1 MNASPFSLENK
12 TILITGAS
20 SGLGAAIAIE
30 CSKIGAILIITG
42 RNEDRLNKTFQKLN
56 GQDHVQISID
66 LIKEEELNY
75 LVKELPKLDGIV
87 LCAGIT
93 MTKPIKFISKD
104 NIDEIFQTNIV
115 SSMLLTQKL
124 ISSKKMNSGSSV
136 VFISSIASNKAYL
149 GNSVYSASK
158 SAVNSFSKV
167 LALELAPRKIR
178 SNCIE
183 PGIVPTKMSLN
194 GTFSEEQLLEDEK
207 NYPLGFGEPNDVAH
221 GCIYLLS
228 DASKWVTGSVLTI
241 DGGVTLK

>member
-20 SGLGAAIAIE
+20 SGLGAAIATE
-30 CSKIGAILIITG
+30 CSKIGAKLIITG

-56 GQDHVQISID
+56 GQEHVQISID

-104 NIDEIFQTNIV
+104 NIDEIFQTNII
-115 SSMLLTQKL
+115 SSMLLMQKL
-124 ISSKKMNSGSSV
+124 ISSKIMNSGSSI
-136 VFISSIASNKAYL
+136 VFISSIASSKAYI
-149 GNSVYSASK
+149 GNSIYSTSK
-158 SAVNSFSKV
+158 GAVNSFSKV

-178 SNCIE
+178 SNCIN
-183 PGIVPTKMSLN
+183 PGIIPTEMLFS
-194 GTFSEEQLLEDEK
+194 GTFSDEQLREDEK
-207 NYPLGFGEPNDVAH
+207 NYPLRYGEPNDIAY

>member
-20 SGLGAAIAIE
+20 SGLGAATAME
-30 CSKIGAILIITG
+30 CSKVGAKLILVG
-42 RNEDRLNKTFQKLN
+42 RNEERLNNTFTKLN
-56 GQDHVQISID
+56 GQDHIQITID
-66 LIKEEELNY
+66 LIQEEKLNQ
-75 LVKELPKLDGIV
+75 LTKELPKLDGLV
-87 LCAGIT
+87 LSAGIT
-93 MTKPIKFISKD
+93 ITKPIKFISKD
-104 NIDEIFQTNIV
+104 NIDEIFQINTV
-115 SSMLLTQKL
+115 SPMLLIQKL
-124 ISSKKMNSGSSV
+124 IKSKKMNSGSSV
-136 VFISSIASNKAYL
+136 IFISSIAIAKAYL
-149 GNSVYSASK
+149 ANSIYSASK
-158 SAVNSFSKV
+158 GAVNSFSKV

-183 PGIVPTKMSLN
+183 PGIIPTKMSLN

-228 DASKWVTGSVLTI
+228 DASKWVTGAVLKI

>member
-1 MNASPFSLENK
+1 MNTSPFFLENK

-20 SGLGAAIAIE
+20 SGLGAEIALE
-30 CSKIGAILIITG
+30 CSKIGAKLIITG
-42 RNEDRLNKTFQKLN
+42 RNEDRLNKTFQKLK
-56 GQDHVQISID
+56 GKDHIQISID

-75 LVKELPKLDGIV
+75 LAKELPKLDGIV

-104 NIDEIFQTNIV
+104 NINEIFQTNIV
-115 SSMLLTQKL
+115 SSMLLIQKL
-124 ISSKKMNSGSSV
+124 IKSKKMNSGSSI
-136 VFISSIASNKAYL
+136 VFISSVASTKAYL
-149 GNSVYSASK
+149 GNSVYSTSK
-158 SAVNSFSKV
+158 GAVNSFSKV

-183 PGIVPTKMSLN
+183 PGTIPTKMSVN
-194 GTFSEEQLLEDEK
+194 GTFSEEQLVEDEK
-207 NYPLGFGEPNDVAH
+207 NYPLGFGKPIDVAY

-228 DASKWVTGSVLTI
+228 DASKWVTGSILTI

>member
-20 SGLGAAIAIE
+20 SGIGAAIALE
-30 CSKIGAILIITG
+30 CSKIGAKLIITG
-42 RNEDRLNKTFQKLN
+42 RNEDRLNKTYLKLN
-56 GQDHVQISID
+56 GQGHVQISID
-66 LIKEEELNY
+66 LIKQEELDY
-75 LVKELPKLDGIV
+75 LVKGLPKLDGIV

-104 NIDEIFQTNIV
+104 NIDEVFQTNIV
-115 SSMLLTQKL
+115 SSMLLIQKL
-124 ISSKKMNSGSSV
+124 IKSKKMNSGSSI
-136 VFISSIASNKAYL
+136 VFISSVASTKAYL
-149 GNSVYSASK
+149 GNSIYSTSK
-158 SAVNSFSKV
+158 GAVNSFSKV

-178 SNCIE
+178 SNCIT
-183 PGIVPTKMSLN
+183 PGIIPTEMLFN
-194 GTFSEEQLLEDEK
+194 GNFSNEQLREDEK
-207 NYPLGFGEPNDVAH
+207 NYPLGFGKPIDVAY

>member
-12 TILITGAS
+12 KILITGAS

-30 CSKIGAILIITG
+30 CSKVGAKLIITG

-56 GQDHVQISID
+56 GQEHVQISID
-66 LIKEEELNY
+66 LIKEEELNH

-115 SSMLLTQKL
+115 SSMLLMQKL
-124 ISSKKMNSGSSV
+124 ISSKIMNIGSSI
-136 VFISSIASNKAYL
+136 VFISSIASSKAYL
-149 GNSVYSASK
+149 GNSIYSTSK
-158 SAVNSFSKV
+158 GAVNSFSKV

-178 SNCIE
+178 SNCIK
-183 PGIVPTKMSLN
+183 PGIIPTEMLFS
-194 GTFSEEQLLEDEK
+194 GTFSDEQLHEDEK
-207 NYPLGFGEPNDVAH
+207 NYPLGFGEPNDIAC
-221 GCIYLLS
+221 GCIFLLS

-241 DGGVTLK
+241 DGGATLK